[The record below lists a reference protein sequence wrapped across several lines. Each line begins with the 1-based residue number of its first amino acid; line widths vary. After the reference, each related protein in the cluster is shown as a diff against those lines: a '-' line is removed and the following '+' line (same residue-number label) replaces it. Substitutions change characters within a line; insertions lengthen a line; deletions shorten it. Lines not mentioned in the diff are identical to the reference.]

1 LGATDVAAAAG
12 VQRLLY
18 CISTSCSS
26 ELLVNLPSRM
36 QQQWQQEC
44 QQQAHYAALQAMC
57 MAFERK
63 LRIVSS
69 IGGN

>member
-1 LGATDVAAAAG
+1 ML
-12 VQRLLY
+12 
-18 CISTSCSS
+18 
-26 ELLVNLPSRM
+26 
-36 QQQWQQEC
+36 QQQRSC

-69 IGGN
+69 IGDN

>member
-1 LGATDVAAAAG
+1 VLDVKPPPRIESA
-12 VQRLLY
+12 
-18 CISTSCSS
+18 
-26 ELLVNLPSRM
+26 E
-36 QQQWQQEC
+36 E
-44 QQQAHYAALQAMC
+44 QAHYAALQAMC